1 MNTRSRLVATA
12 VATAVATLLM
22 TGCASTAPQ
31 TPAGPSA
38 ESAHVMPD
46 GTVMSGSE
54 HEEHED
60 HEAAHENEHG
70 PSAAAEMI
78 CAGQVVTAVAN
89 ILGLES
95 EVSPSS
101 SWEKPMFTCT
111 YEIDGRPLVLSVHD
125 AADEAEGEEHFA
137 VVQNSVDDAA
147 PIEGSLSLG
156 MRSFSTGE
164 GIVAFM
170 RDGKT
175 LMVDATALPAEL
187 GVDDSTTRSQAAY
200 AIATAV
206 LICWVEHD

>member
-1 MNTRSRLVATA
+1 MQTRRWLA
-12 VATAVATLLM
+12 ATAVATLLM
-22 TGCASTAPQ
+22 TGCASTAPETQ
-31 TPAGPSA
+31 SGANPEA
-38 ESAHVMPD
+38 AHVMPD

-54 HEEHED
+54 HEDHDAEHG
-60 HEAAHENEHG
+60 NEHG
-70 PSAAAEMI
+70 PSAAAQMI

-111 YEIDGRPLVLSVHD
+111 YEIDGHPLVLSVHD
-125 AADEAEGEEHFA
+125 ATNQAEGDDYFVA
-137 VVQNSVDDAA
+137 LQNSTDNAA
-147 PIEGSLSLG
+147 TIEGTLGLG

-175 LMVDATALPAEL
+175 LLVDATELPAGL
-187 GVDDSTTRSQAAY
+187 GADKDTTQSQAAY

-206 LICWVEHD
+206 LACWVEHN

>member
-1 MNTRSRLVATA
+1 MQNRKWLA
-12 VATAVATLLM
+12 ATAVATLMM

-31 TPAGPSA
+31 TQMGSNP
-38 ESAHVMPD
+38 ESVHVMPD
-46 GTVMSGSE
+46 GTAMSGSE
-54 HEEHED
+54 HED
-60 HEAAHENEHG
+60 HEAEHENEYG
-70 PSAAAEMI
+70 PSAAAQMI

-89 ILGLES
+89 VLGLGG

-125 AADEAEGEEHFA
+125 ATNQAEGDEYFA
-137 VVQNSVDDAA
+137 ALQSSTDNAA
-147 PIEGSLSLG
+147 TLEGTLGLG

-164 GIVAFM
+164 GIVGFM

-175 LMVDATALPAEL
+175 LRVDATALPAGL
-187 GVDDSTTRSQAAY
+187 GADETTTRSQAAY

-206 LICWVEHD
+206 LLCWVEHN

>member
-1 MNTRSRLVATA
+1 MQSKRWLA
-12 VATAVATLLM
+12 ATAVATLLM

-31 TPAGPSA
+31 TQSGPNP

-54 HEEHED
+54 HQDHED
-60 HEAAHENEHG
+60 VHENEHG
-70 PSAAAEMI
+70 PSAAAQMI

-89 ILGLES
+89 VLELGS
-95 EVSPSS
+95 DASPSS

-111 YEIDGRPLVLSVHD
+111 YEIDGQPLVLSVHD
-125 AADEAEGEEHFA
+125 ATNQAEGEEYFA
-137 VVQNSVDDAA
+137 ALQTSTDNAA
-147 PIEGSLSLG
+147 TIEGTLGLG
-156 MRSFSTGE
+156 MRSFSTGD

-175 LMVDATALPAEL
+175 LLVDATALPAGL
-187 GVDDSTTRSQAAY
+187 GADKTTTQSQAAY

-206 LICWVEHD
+206 LVCWVEHN

>member
-1 MNTRSRLVATA
+1 MQNRRWLA
-12 VATAVATLLM
+12 ATAVATLLM
-22 TGCASTAPQ
+22 TGCAGTAPQ
-31 TPAGPSA
+31 TQSGLNP
-38 ESAHVMPD
+38 ESVHVMPD
-46 GTVMSGSE
+46 GTVMSGS
-54 HEEHED
+54 EHED

-70 PSAAAEMI
+70 PSAAAQMI

-89 ILGLES
+89 VLELGS

-111 YEIDGRPLVLSVHD
+111 YEIDGHPLVLSVHD
-125 AADEAEGEEHFA
+125 ATNQAEGEEYFA
-137 VVQNSVDDAA
+137 ALQNSTDNAA
-147 PIEGSLSLG
+147 TIEGTLGLG

-175 LMVDATALPAEL
+175 LLVDATALPAGL
-187 GVDDSTTRSQAAY
+187 GADKTTTRSQAAY

-206 LICWVEHD
+206 LVCWVEHN

>member
-1 MNTRSRLVATA
+1 MQNRRWL

-22 TGCASTAPQ
+22 TGCAGTAPQ
-31 TPAGPSA
+31 AQSGPNP
-38 ESAHVMPD
+38 EPAHVMPD

-54 HEEHED
+54 HED
-60 HEAAHENEHG
+60 HETDHENEHG
-70 PSAAAEMI
+70 PSVAAQMI

-89 ILGLES
+89 VLGLGS

-111 YEIDGRPLVLSVHD
+111 YEIDGQPLVLSVHD
-125 AADEAEGEEHFA
+125 ATNQAEGEEYFVA
-137 VVQNSVDDAA
+137 LQSSMDNAA
-147 PIEGSLSLG
+147 TMEGTLGLG

-175 LMVDATALPAEL
+175 LLVDATALPAGL
-187 GVDDSTTRSQAAY
+187 GADKTTTQSQAAY

-206 LICWVEHD
+206 LVCWVEHD